1 MTAIARH
8 LTAVA
13 LAAAIIAPG
22 AQAASW
28 QDQLSAAATQL
39 SQGNGTQQD
48 AGSLASLLTGGTQAL
63 AAGSMP
69 NVAGV
74 FEYCVKQK
82 LLVATDPENVR
93 NQLLDKLGLSTPQE
107 QSEKP
112 GYLEG
117 LTGLLNT
124 RNGQQINLNTLS
136 NSGIGKKIKLK
147 ACDVILNQSLSF
159 IS

>member
-1 MTAIARH
+1 MTTLRH
-8 LTAVA
+8 LIAAA
-13 LAAAIIAPG
+13 LAVMLLCPA

-28 QDQLSAAATQL
+28 QEQLNAAASQL
-39 SQGNGTQQD
+39 GQGNTTTQD
-48 AGSLASLLTGGTQAL
+48 AGSLSGLLAGGSQAL

-82 LLVATDPENVR
+82 LLTATDPQNVK

-117 LTGLLNT
+117 LSGLLNT

-136 NSGIGKKIKLK
+136 DSGLGKRLKLK